1 MILTAAIAWSKGLG
15 FIVSIALFA
24 IGTPIRIRSEG
35 KLLRVQFGDAF
46 DDYKRE
52 VPAVIPLKFHL

>member
-24 IGTPIRIRSEG
+24 IGTPIRIRSEE